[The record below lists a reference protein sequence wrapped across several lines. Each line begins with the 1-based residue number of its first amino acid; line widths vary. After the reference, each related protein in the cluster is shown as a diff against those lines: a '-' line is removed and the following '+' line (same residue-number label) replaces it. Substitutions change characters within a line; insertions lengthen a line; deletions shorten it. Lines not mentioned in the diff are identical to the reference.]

1 MIPGYFDM
9 ILIKWPR
16 FFFFQNANVRKSVS
30 SKGTSL
36 IFKEFSSDY
45 LFNKRPTTLLG
56 QFIPKL
62 WVFPYFLRCKSVPV
76 KVLVHDII

>member
-45 LFNKRPTTLLG
+45 LLTRG
-56 QFIPKL
+56 QLFCL
-62 WVFPYFLRCKSVPV
+62 DNLFQSYGYFLIFLDV
-76 KVLVHDII
+76 KVSQ